1 MGEAGAEAGG
11 GGVLNESTASL
22 HYITYISIYRR
33 VCVCVC
39 VWIIETPAK
48 VLIGPGWRLSVNNR

>member
-22 HYITYISIYRR
+22 HHYIILHIYLYIGEC

-39 VWIIETPAK
+39 
-48 VLIGPGWRLSVNNR
+48 G